1 MDISK
6 KKINGTTFI
15 CIQLICF
22 YVAFQL
28 ISTVYGRK
36 KEAMKVLS
44 PSKNVL
50 CFILQ
55 NEI

>member
-6 KKINGTTFI
+6 KKINGTTVI